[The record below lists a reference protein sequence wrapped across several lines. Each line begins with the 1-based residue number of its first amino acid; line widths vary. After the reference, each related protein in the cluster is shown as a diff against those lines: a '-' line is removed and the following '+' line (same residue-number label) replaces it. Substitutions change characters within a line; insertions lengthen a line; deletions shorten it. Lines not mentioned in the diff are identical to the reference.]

1 MAVKRCPP
9 GVFCIENLSFAAV
22 VVVAVAAVA
31 VIAYLLR
38 AQAPTQ
44 AYGQAQAY
52 GQTYGQAQAPTQA
65 QAQAYDQGHPSMFQS
80 RANYGVSNAREDVLL
95 NPYAP
100 PMRDDRASLDIRGPA
115 VMPINVST
123 QGTGNAAYRQVG
135 ILTRISGPETI
146 LPLMGRPLFR
156 NRDKW
161 QFYTISEKSNFI
173 KLPISV
179 KGRSCTNEYGC
190 DNVYNGDTVYVEGYN
205 DAFKVTAYD
214 NAVMQY
220 LPF

>member
-1 MAVKRCPP
+1 MVATARRCPP
-9 GVFCIENLSFAAV
+9 GVFCIENISFTLLAIIFTGIV
-22 VVVAVAAVA
+22 V
-31 VIAYLLR
+31 YFMKGPFLYNQR
-38 AQAPTQ
+38 QPQ
-44 AYGQAQAY
+44 QHYNH
-52 GQTYGQAQAPTQA
+52 
-65 QAQAYDQGHPSMFQS
+65 DQNQQQHPSMFQS
-80 RANYGVSNAREDVLL
+80 RANYGVSNAQEDVLL
-95 NPYAP
+95 NPYVP
-100 PMRDDRASLDIRGPA
+100 PLRDDRSMDIRGPVA
-115 VMPINVST
+115 INVST
-123 QGTGNAAYRQVG
+123 QGVANAAYRQVG
-135 ILTRISGPETI
+135 ILTRINGPETI

-214 NAVMQY
+214 NSVMQY

>member
-1 MAVKRCPP
+1 MVARRCPP
-9 GVFCIENLSFAAV
+9 GVFCIENVSFTLLAIVVAGV
-22 VVVAVAAVA
+22 VV
-31 VIAYLLR
+31 YLIKGS
-38 AQAPTQ
+38 QSQQPQ
-44 AYGQAQAY
+44 QPQ
-52 GQTYGQAQAPTQA
+52 QVFQQQQP
-65 QAQAYDQGHPSMFQS
+65 PSMFQS
-80 RANYGVSNAREDVLL
+80 RANYGVSNAQDDVLL
-95 NPYAP
+95 NPYVP
-100 PMRDDRASLDIRGPA
+100 PMRDDRSMDIRGP
-115 VMPINVST
+115 VVPINVST
-123 QGTGNAAYRQVG
+123 QGTANAAYRQVG
-135 ILTRISGPETI
+135 ILTRINGPETI

-214 NAVMQY
+214 NSVMEY

>member
-1 MAVKRCPP
+1 MYFFMKGPFSEQQRNYNH
-9 GVFCIENLSFAAV
+9 GQNLQ
-22 VVVAVAAVA
+22 
-31 VIAYLLR
+31 LN
-38 AQAPTQ
+38 Q
-44 AYGQAQAY
+44 
-52 GQTYGQAQAPTQA
+52 
-65 QAQAYDQGHPSMFQS
+65 HPSMFQS
-80 RANYGVSNAREDVLL
+80 RANYGVSNAQEDVLL
-95 NPYAP
+95 NPYVP
-100 PMRDDRASLDIRGPA
+100 PLRDDRSMDIRGP
-115 VMPINVST
+115 VVVPINVST
-123 QGTGNAAYRQVG
+123 QGVANTAYRQVG
-135 ILTRISGPETI
+135 ILTRINGPETI

-214 NAVMQY
+214 NSVMQY

>member
-1 MAVKRCPP
+1 MVVRRCPP
-9 GVFCIENLSFAAV
+9 GVFCIENVSMTVLAILFTLVLVYFFMNAPASSSSSSSSDNHR
-22 VVVAVAAVA
+22 
-31 VIAYLLR
+31 VIHLHA
-38 AQAPTQ
+38 
-44 AYGQAQAY
+44 
-52 GQTYGQAQAPTQA
+52 
-65 QAQAYDQGHPSMFQS
+65 DSHPSMFQS
-80 RANYGVSNAREDVLL
+80 RPNYGVSNAQEDVLL
-95 NPYAP
+95 NPYVP
-100 PMRDDRASLDIRGPA
+100 PLRNDSALDIRGP
-115 VMPINVST
+115 VVVPINVST
-123 QGTGNAAYRQVG
+123 QGTPNSTYRQVG
-135 ILTRISGPETI
+135 ILTRINGPETI

-214 NAVMQY
+214 NNVMQY

>member
-9 GVFCIENLSFAAV
+9 GVFCIENVSFAVV

-31 VIAYLLR
+31 AIAYLLR
-38 AQAPTQ
+38 SQLQGQ
-44 AYGQAQAY
+44 AYAPMQSHGQAYAPMQA
-52 GQTYGQAQAPTQA
+52 
-65 QAQAYDQGHPSMFQS
+65 QGHPSMFQS
-80 RANYGVSNAREDVLL
+80 RANYGVTNARDDVLL

-123 QGTGNAAYRQVG
+123 QGTGTAAYRQVG

-190 DNVYNGDTVYVEGYN
+190 DNVFNGDTVYVEGYN

>member
-1 MAVKRCPP
+1 MYFFMKDPH
-9 GVFCIENLSFAAV
+9 
-22 VVVAVAAVA
+22 
-31 VIAYLLR
+31 
-38 AQAPTQ
+38 
-44 AYGQAQAY
+44 
-52 GQTYGQAQAPTQA
+52 
-65 QAQAYDQGHPSMFQS
+65 QGRQQDPSRLQHQQSHPSMFQT
-80 RANYGVSNAREDVLL
+80 RANYGVSNAPEDVLL
-95 NPYAP
+95 NPYVP
-100 PMRDDRASLDIRGPA
+100 PLRDDRTMNMDIRGPVA
-115 VMPINVST
+115 INVST

-135 ILTRISGPETI
+135 ILTRINGPETI

-214 NAVMQY
+214 NSVMQY
-220 LPF
+220 LVN

>member
-9 GVFCIENLSFAAV
+9 GVFCIENVSFAVV

-31 VIAYLLR
+31 AIAYLLR
-38 AQAPTQ
+38 SQLQGQ
-44 AYGQAQAY
+44 AYAPMQLHGQAYAPMQA
-52 GQTYGQAQAPTQA
+52 
-65 QAQAYDQGHPSMFQS
+65 QGHPSMFQS
-80 RANYGVSNAREDVLL
+80 RANYGVTNARDDVLL

-123 QGTGNAAYRQVG
+123 QGTGTAAYRQVG

-190 DNVYNGDTVYVEGYN
+190 DNVFNGDTVYVEGYN

>member
-1 MAVKRCPP
+1 MYFFMKGPFSDNHNQRQQQQHY
-9 GVFCIENLSFAAV
+9 NH
-22 VVVAVAAVA
+22 
-31 VIAYLLR
+31 
-38 AQAPTQ
+38 
-44 AYGQAQAY
+44 
-52 GQTYGQAQAPTQA
+52 
-65 QAQAYDQGHPSMFQS
+65 DQLNQHPSMFQS
-80 RANYGVSNAREDVLL
+80 RANYGVSNAQEDVLL
-95 NPYAP
+95 NPYVP
-100 PMRDDRASLDIRGPA
+100 PLRDDRSMDIRGPVAIA
-115 VMPINVST
+115 VPINVST
-123 QGTGNAAYRQVG
+123 QGVVNAAYRQVG
-135 ILTRISGPETI
+135 ILTRINGPETI

-214 NAVMQY
+214 NSVMQY

>member
-1 MAVKRCPP
+1 MVTSARRCPP
-9 GVFCIENLSFAAV
+9 GVFCIENVSFTFLAIV
-22 VVVAVAAVA
+22 FTGIVM
-31 VIAYLLR
+31 YFFMKD
-38 AQAPTQ
+38 P
-44 AYGQAQAY
+44 Y
-52 GQTYGQAQAPTQA
+52 
-65 QAQAYDQGHPSMFQS
+65 QGGHRQQQHQHQHLQSHPSMFQT
-80 RANYGVSNAREDVLL
+80 RANYGVSNAQEDVLL
-95 NPYAP
+95 NPYVP
-100 PMRDDRASLDIRGPA
+100 PLRDDRTMNMDIRGPVA
-115 VMPINVST
+115 VPINVST

-135 ILTRISGPETI
+135 ILTRINGAETI

-214 NAVMQY
+214 NSVMQY
-220 LPF
+220 LV

>member
-1 MAVKRCPP
+1 MPAKRCPP
-9 GVFCIENLSFAAV
+9 GVFCIENVSLTV
-22 VVVAVAAVA
+22 LILAAVA
-31 VIAYLLR
+31 LIVYFMR
-38 AQAPTQ
+38 PQVSSR
-44 AYGQAQAY
+44 
-52 GQTYGQAQAPTQA
+52 QTSESATIKIQVPPPNQ
-65 QAQAYDQGHPSMFQS
+65 HPSMFQS
-80 RANYGVSNAREDVLL
+80 RANYGISNAPEDVLL
-95 NPYAP
+95 NPYVP
-100 PMRDDRASLDIRGPA
+100 PLRDDRATLDVRGP

-123 QGTGNAAYRQVG
+123 QGTGNSAYRQVG
-135 ILTRISGPETI
+135 ILTRVNGPETI

-214 NAVMQY
+214 NSVMQY

>member
-1 MAVKRCPP
+1 MVATARRCPS
-9 GVFCIENLSFAAV
+9 GVFCIENISFTFLA
-22 VVVAVAAVA
+22 
-31 VIAYLLR
+31 IAFTGIVMYFFMKGPFSE
-38 AQAPTQ
+38 QQSQPQ
-44 AYGQAQAY
+44 QHYNHGQNQ
-52 GQTYGQAQAPTQA
+52 QQHQ
-65 QAQAYDQGHPSMFQS
+65 HPSMFQS
-80 RANYGVSNAREDVLL
+80 RANYGVSNAQEDVLL
-95 NPYAP
+95 NPYVP
-100 PMRDDRASLDIRGPA
+100 PLRDDRSMDIRGPVAIA
-115 VMPINVST
+115 VPINVST
-123 QGTGNAAYRQVG
+123 QGVVNAAYRQVG
-135 ILTRISGPETI
+135 ILTRINGPETI

-214 NAVMQY
+214 NSVMQY

>member
-1 MAVKRCPP
+1 MGSTRRCPP
-9 GVFCIENLSFAAV
+9 GVFCIENISLTLLAIIFMGV
-22 VVVAVAAVA
+22 VV
-31 VIAYLLR
+31 YFMKGPFSE
-38 AQAPTQ
+38 QQHQNQNQNQTQ
-44 AYGQAQAY
+44 HHNQHQ
-52 GQTYGQAQAPTQA
+52 QS
-65 QAQAYDQGHPSMFQS
+65 HPSMFQS
-80 RANYGVSNAREDVLL
+80 RANYGVSNAQEDVLL

-100 PMRDDRASLDIRGPA
+100 PLRDDRSMDIRGP
-115 VMPINVST
+115 VVVPINVST
-123 QGTGNAAYRQVG
+123 QGIANVAYRQVG
-135 ILTRISGPETI
+135 ILTRINGPETI

-190 DNVYNGDTVYVEGYN
+190 DNVYNGDTVFVEGYN

-214 NAVMQY
+214 NSVMQY

>member
-1 MAVKRCPP
+1 MPGKRCPP
-9 GVFCIENLSFAAV
+9 GVFCIENVSLTIMIIAAFA
-22 VVVAVAAVA
+22 
-31 VIAYLLR
+31 LLVYFLKPSSGHPM
-38 AQAPTQ
+38 QHQ
-44 AYGQAQAY
+44 MQHQMQ
-52 GQTYGQAQAPTQA
+52 QT
-65 QAQAYDQGHPSMFQS
+65 HPSMFQS
-80 RANYGVSNAREDVLL
+80 RANYGVSNAQGDVLL
-95 NPYAP
+95 NPYVP
-100 PMRDDRASLDIRGPA
+100 PLRDDRATLDVRGP
-115 VMPINVST
+115 VVPINVST
-123 QGTGNAAYRQVG
+123 QGAANAEYRQVG

-205 DAFKVTAYD
+205 DAFKVTAYE
-214 NAVMQY
+214 NTVMQY
-220 LPF
+220 LPV

>member
-1 MAVKRCPP
+1 MVATARRCPP
-9 GVFCIENLSFAAV
+9 GVFCIENISFTLLAIIFIV
-22 VVVAVAAVA
+22 VVV
-31 VIAYLLR
+31 YFMKGPFH
-38 AQAPTQ
+38 QNQ
-44 AYGQAQAY
+44 YHGQQ
-52 GQTYGQAQAPTQA
+52 QQQHHQ
-65 QAQAYDQGHPSMFQS
+65 QHQQQQQQQHRSMFQS
-80 RANYGVSNAREDVLL
+80 RANYGVSNAQEDVLL
-95 NPYAP
+95 NPYVP
-100 PMRDDRASLDIRGPA
+100 PLRDDRSMDIRGPVA
-115 VMPINVST
+115 IPINVST
-123 QGTGNAAYRQVG
+123 QGTNNAAYRQVG
-135 ILTRISGPETI
+135 ILTRINGPETI
-146 LPLMGRPLFR
+146 LPLMGRPVFR

-214 NAVMQY
+214 NSVMQY

>member
-1 MAVKRCPP
+1 MKGPFSDNHNQRQQQQPQHQQHQP
-9 GVFCIENLSFAAV
+9 Q
-22 VVVAVAAVA
+22 
-31 VIAYLLR
+31 R
-38 AQAPTQ
+38 
-44 AYGQAQAY
+44 GQLNQY
-52 GQTYGQAQAPTQA
+52 
-65 QAQAYDQGHPSMFQS
+65 PSMFQS
-80 RANYGVSNAREDVLL
+80 RANYGVSNAQEDVLL
-95 NPYAP
+95 NPYVP
-100 PMRDDRASLDIRGPA
+100 PLRDDRTMDIRGPVA
-115 VMPINVST
+115 INVST
-123 QGTGNAAYRQVG
+123 QGINNAAYRQVG
-135 ILTRISGPETI
+135 ILTRINGPETI

-214 NAVMQY
+214 NSVMQY

>member
-1 MAVKRCPP
+1 MAISASARRCPP
-9 GVFCIENLSFAAV
+9 GVFCIENISFTFLAIIFTGILV
-22 VVVAVAAVA
+22 
-31 VIAYLLR
+31 YFFMKDPF
-38 AQAPTQ
+38 QKQSHQQMQHQPS
-44 AYGQAQAY
+44 
-52 GQTYGQAQAPTQA
+52 
-65 QAQAYDQGHPSMFQS
+65 HPSMFQS
-80 RANYGVSNAREDVLL
+80 RANYGVSNAQEDVLL
-95 NPYAP
+95 NPYVP
-100 PMRDDRASLDIRGPA
+100 PLRDDRAVDIRGPVA
-115 VMPINVST
+115 IPINVST
-123 QGTGNAAYRQVG
+123 QGIGNAAYRQVG
-135 ILTRISGPETI
+135 ILTRINGPETI

-179 KGRSCTNEYGC
+179 KGRSCTNEHGC

-214 NAVMQY
+214 NSVMQY

>member
-1 MAVKRCPP
+1 MVAMVATARRCPP
-9 GVFCIENLSFAAV
+9 GVFCIENISFTFLAIV
-22 VVVAVAAVA
+22 FTGIVM
-31 VIAYLLR
+31 YFFMKGPFQDKSQMHQSR
-38 AQAPTQ
+38 H
-44 AYGQAQAY
+44 
-52 GQTYGQAQAPTQA
+52 QTHHQMHHQEQPHQ
-65 QAQAYDQGHPSMFQS
+65 HPSMFQT
-80 RANYGVSNAREDVLL
+80 RANYGVSNAQEDVLL
-95 NPYAP
+95 NPYVP
-100 PMRDDRASLDIRGPA
+100 PLRDDRAMDVRGPVA
-115 VMPINVST
+115 IPINVST
-123 QGTGNAAYRQVG
+123 QGTANAAYRQVG
-135 ILTRISGPETI
+135 ILTRVNGPETI

-214 NAVMQY
+214 NSVMQY

>member
-1 MAVKRCPP
+1 
-9 GVFCIENLSFAAV
+9 
-22 VVVAVAAVA
+22 
-31 VIAYLLR
+31 
-38 AQAPTQ
+38 
-44 AYGQAQAY
+44 
-52 GQTYGQAQAPTQA
+52 
-65 QAQAYDQGHPSMFQS
+65 MFQS

>member
-1 MAVKRCPP
+1 
-9 GVFCIENLSFAAV
+9 
-22 VVVAVAAVA
+22 
-31 VIAYLLR
+31 
-38 AQAPTQ
+38 
-44 AYGQAQAY
+44 
-52 GQTYGQAQAPTQA
+52 
-65 QAQAYDQGHPSMFQS
+65 MFQS
-80 RANYGVSNAREDVLL
+80 RANYGISNAQEDVLL

-100 PMRDDRASLDIRGPA
+100 PLRDDRASLDIRGP

-123 QGTGNAAYRQVG
+123 QGISNAAYRQVG
-135 ILTRISGPETI
+135 ILTRINGPETI

-214 NAVMQY
+214 NSVMQY

>member
-1 MAVKRCPP
+1 MRTYSMPNKRCPP
-9 GVFCIENLSFAAV
+9 GVFCIENVSLTILAIAAV
-22 VVVAVAAVA
+22 VLIVYFVGP
-31 VIAYLLR
+31 R
-38 AQAPTQ
+38 MSTMQNQ
-44 AYGQAQAY
+44 QQ
-52 GQTYGQAQAPTQA
+52 QQQQ
-65 QAQAYDQGHPSMFQS
+65 QQQHPSMFQS
-80 RANYGVSNAREDVLL
+80 RANYGVSNAQEDVLL
-95 NPYAP
+95 NPYVP
-100 PMRDDRASLDIRGPA
+100 PLRDDRATTMDIRGPA
-115 VMPINVST
+115 AVPINVST
-123 QGTGNAAYRQVG
+123 QGTANAAYRQVG

-205 DAFKVTAYD
+205 DAFKVTAYE
-214 NAVMQY
+214 NSVMQY
-220 LPF
+220 LPY

>member
-1 MAVKRCPP
+1 MGAAARRCPP
-9 GVFCIENLSFAAV
+9 GVFCIENVSFTILAIMVAAAV
-22 VVVAVAAVA
+22 GYFMKGSFSQNQSPQPQQSQPQQSQPQQQNQYNKPHV
-31 VIAYLLR
+31 
-38 AQAPTQ
+38 
-44 AYGQAQAY
+44 
-52 GQTYGQAQAPTQA
+52 
-65 QAQAYDQGHPSMFQS
+65 PSMFQS
-80 RANYGVSNAREDVLL
+80 RANYGVSNAQEDVLM
-95 NPYAP
+95 NPYVP
-100 PMRDDRASLDIRGPA
+100 PLRDDRTDIRGPIVAA
-115 VMPINVST
+115 VPINVST
-123 QGTGNAAYRQVG
+123 QGTANAAYRQVG
-135 ILTRISGPETI
+135 ILTRINGPETI

-214 NAVMQY
+214 NSVMQY

>member
-1 MAVKRCPP
+1 MVATARRCPP
-9 GVFCIENLSFAAV
+9 GVFCIENISFTLLAIIFTGIV
-22 VVVAVAAVA
+22 V
-31 VIAYLLR
+31 YFMKGPFSEP
-38 AQAPTQ
+38 QPQ
-44 AYGQAQAY
+44 QQQHYNH
-52 GQTYGQAQAPTQA
+52 
-65 QAQAYDQGHPSMFQS
+65 GHPQQQHPFMFQS
-80 RANYGVSNAREDVLL
+80 RANYGVSNAQEDVLL
-95 NPYAP
+95 NPYVP
-100 PMRDDRASLDIRGPA
+100 PLRDDRSMDIRGPVSIA
-115 VMPINVST
+115 VPINVST
-123 QGTGNAAYRQVG
+123 QGVANAAYRQVG
-135 ILTRISGPETI
+135 ILTRINGPETI

-214 NAVMQY
+214 NSVMQY

>member
-1 MAVKRCPP
+1 MVARRCPP
-9 GVFCIENLSFAAV
+9 GVFCIENVSFTVLAIAFTLIV
-22 VVVAVAAVA
+22 V
-31 VIAYLLR
+31 YFFTK
-38 AQAPTQ
+38 APSASSASSEARHFHLQ
-44 AYGQAQAY
+44 HES
-52 GQTYGQAQAPTQA
+52 
-65 QAQAYDQGHPSMFQS
+65 HPSRFQS
-80 RANYGVSNAREDVLL
+80 RANYGVSNAQEDVLL
-95 NPYAP
+95 NPYVP
-100 PMRDDRASLDIRGPA
+100 PLRDDRSMDIRGPI
-115 VMPINVST
+115 PINVST

-135 ILTRISGPETI
+135 ILTRINGPETI

-214 NAVMQY
+214 NSVMQY

>member
-1 MAVKRCPP
+1 MVAMVATARRCPP
-9 GVFCIENLSFAAV
+9 GVFCIENISFTFLAIV
-22 VVVAVAAVA
+22 FTGIVM
-31 VIAYLLR
+31 YFFMKGPFQENSQMHQSR
-38 AQAPTQ
+38 H
-44 AYGQAQAY
+44 
-52 GQTYGQAQAPTQA
+52 QTHHQMHHQEQPHQ
-65 QAQAYDQGHPSMFQS
+65 HPSMFQT
-80 RANYGVSNAREDVLL
+80 RANYGVSNAQEDVLL
-95 NPYAP
+95 NPYVP
-100 PMRDDRASLDIRGPA
+100 PLRDDRAMDVRGPVA
-115 VMPINVST
+115 IPINVST
-123 QGTGNAAYRQVG
+123 QGTANAAYRQVG
-135 ILTRISGPETI
+135 ILTRVNGPETI

-214 NAVMQY
+214 NSVMQY

>member
-9 GVFCIENLSFAAV
+9 GVFCIENVSFAVV

-31 VIAYLLR
+31 AIAYLLR
-38 AQAPTQ
+38 SQLQGQ
-44 AYGQAQAY
+44 AYAPMQAQGQAY
-52 GQTYGQAQAPTQA
+52 APMQS
-65 QAQAYDQGHPSMFQS
+65 QGHPSMFQS
-80 RANYGVSNAREDVLL
+80 RANYGVTNARDDVLL

-123 QGTGNAAYRQVG
+123 QGTGTAAYRQVG

-190 DNVYNGDTVYVEGYN
+190 DNVFNGDTVYVEGYN

>member
-9 GVFCIENLSFAAV
+9 GVFCIENVAFATV
-22 VVVAVAAVA
+22 VIIAAVA
-31 VIAYLLR
+31 VIAYFTR
-38 AQAPTQ
+38 SQAPTQ
-44 AYGQAQAY
+44 AYGQAY
-52 GQTYGQAQAPTQA
+52 GQVHGQA
-65 QAQAYDQGHPSMFQS
+65 QAQAHPSMFQS
-80 RANYGVSNAREDVLL
+80 RANYGVTNAREDVLL

-123 QGTGNAAYRQVG
+123 QGTGDAAYRQVG

>member
-1 MAVKRCPP
+1 MVSAARRCPP
-9 GVFCIENLSFAAV
+9 GVFCIENMSFTLLAIIFTGIV
-22 VVVAVAAVA
+22 VYFMKGAFSEHQPQHQ
-31 VIAYLLR
+31 I
-38 AQAPTQ
+38 QQ
-44 AYGQAQAY
+44 QIQ
-52 GQTYGQAQAPTQA
+52 Q
-65 QAQAYDQGHPSMFQS
+65 HPSMFQS
-80 RANYGVSNAREDVLL
+80 RANYGVSNAQEDVLL
-95 NPYAP
+95 NPYVP
-100 PMRDDRASLDIRGPA
+100 PLRDDRSMDIRGP
-115 VMPINVST
+115 VVVPINVST
-123 QGTGNAAYRQVG
+123 QGVANAAYRQVG
-135 ILTRISGPETI
+135 ILTRINGPETI

-214 NAVMQY
+214 NSVMQY

>member
-9 GVFCIENLSFAAV
+9 GVFCIENVAFATV
-22 VVVAVAAVA
+22 VIIAAVA
-31 VIAYLLR
+31 VIAYFTR
-38 AQAPTQ
+38 SQAYGQAYGQAHGQAQ
-44 AYGQAQAY
+44 AYGQAQA
-52 GQTYGQAQAPTQA
+52 
-65 QAQAYDQGHPSMFQS
+65 HPSMFQS
-80 RANYGVSNAREDVLL
+80 RANYGVTNAREDVLL

-123 QGTGNAAYRQVG
+123 QGTGDAAYRQVG

-214 NAVMQY
+214 NNVMQY

>member
-1 MAVKRCPP
+1 MPAKRCPP
-9 GVFCIENLSFAAV
+9 GVFCIENISFTVITIAV
-22 VVVAVAAVA
+22 VALVVYFVRPPHASASSMPMPMPMPETSGMA
-31 VIAYLLR
+31 
-38 AQAPTQ
+38 
-44 AYGQAQAY
+44 
-52 GQTYGQAQAPTQA
+52 
-65 QAQAYDQGHPSMFQS
+65 HPSMFQS
-80 RANYGVSNAREDVLL
+80 RANYGVSNAQEDVLL

-100 PMRDDRASLDIRGPA
+100 PLRDDRTSLDIRGP

-123 QGTGNAAYRQVG
+123 QGTSNAAYRQVG
-135 ILTRISGPETI
+135 ILTRINGPETI

-214 NAVMQY
+214 NSVMQY

>member
-1 MAVKRCPP
+1 MSGKRCPP
-9 GVFCIENLSFAAV
+9 GVFCIENVSLTMMTL
-22 VVVAVAAVA
+22 AAVA
-31 VIAYLLR
+31 LFVYFLR
-38 AQAPTQ
+38 PQ
-44 AYGQAQAY
+44 QAQ
-52 GQTYGQAQAPTQA
+52 QAQMQQMQMQQLQQMQMQPAQQA
-65 QAQAYDQGHPSMFQS
+65 QQMQHPSMFQT
-80 RANYGVSNAREDVLL
+80 RANYGVSNAPEDVLL
-95 NPYAP
+95 NPYVP

-115 VMPINVST
+115 VPINVST
-123 QGTGNAAYRQVG
+123 QGTTNAAYRQVG
-135 ILTRISGPETI
+135 ILTRSETI

-173 KLPISV
+173 KLPVSV

-190 DNVYNGDTVYVEGYN
+190 DNVYTGDTVYVEGYN